1 VRIKFNRQARSSPE
15 SIGHMQVPYAAA
27 RRVASRWRWYLVLA
41 LVFGPLALIGA
52 SAIGGFMVTSANGS
66 VTLDP
71 LEVRAGASGYVD
83 SIAYKLGAVVPRG
96 AEVLALRDPE
106 LDAQE
111 AQLRLQVVPYA
122 TPVAADNT
130 AARAAGMEELRLRT
144 SALRHQQQRR
154 ATILGLKE
162 QGAATVAELN
172 EVTAAVEQA
181 EATVIRLRAE
191 LGLGVERDAA
201 HAGGRAAAASSGSG
215 AAGPANAAT
224 SVALTAHDGDLA
236 VMAAR
241 RSGLTVLAPRDGQ
254 VIDVLVSEGQYVA
267 AGQSLMVIGDPSSAH
282 IEAFVTPGVATRL
295 QVGRRA
301 TIRFPDGRVA
311 TATVGEQPKLT
322 RRLPENL
329 VDQYGLRPMTVVLQ
343 LAAQG
348 PWPEGQRIHGLP
360 VQVRFHAG
368 WESNPVGAALG
379 RVLGW
384 ISGTG

>member
-1 VRIKFNRQARSSPE
+1 VRIKFNRQARSNPE

-41 LVFGPLALIGA
+41 LVFGPLALIAA
-52 SAIGGFMVTSANGS
+52 SAVGGFMVTSANGS

-71 LEVRAGASGYVD
+71 LEVRAGANGYVD
-83 SIAYKLGAVVPRG
+83 SIAYKLGAAVPRG

-111 AQLRLQVVPYA
+111 AQLRQQITPYA
-122 TPVAADNT
+122 TPVTADST
-130 AARAAGMEELRLRT
+130 ATRAAGMEELQLRIR
-144 SALRHQQQRR
+144 ALRHQQQRR

-162 QGAATVAELN
+162 QGAATIAELN

-191 LGLGVERDAA
+191 LGLGVDHAAA
-201 HAGGRAAAASSGSG
+201 HAGSPGD
-215 AAGPANAAT
+215 AAT
-224 SVALTAHDGDLA
+224 TAALAAHDGDLA

-241 RSGLTVLAPRDGQ
+241 RSGLKVLAPRDGQ

-267 AGQSLMVIGDPSSAH
+267 AGQSLMVIGDPRSAH

-379 RVLGW
+379 RMLGW